1 MVGVDQV
8 LEKLATVVDPDLKK
22 DIVSMG
28 MIKDLE
34 LNSGDLKFTL
44 ELTTPACPFNEE
56 IEEDVRKAIDEIDGI
71 ENFDMKVTAKVMEG
85 RSLDAD
91 DLNAHGARTRT
102 VQLDEHATLPRAQRR
117 LPAAHGNALAVSDE
131 HAQQVGVTILGL
143 LRAPRLVPSGPI
155 RRSVS
160 SIEVVV

>member
-8 LEKLATVVDPDLKK
+8 LEKLATVIDPDLKK

-44 ELTTPACPFNEE
+44 ELTTPACPFNDE
-56 IEEDVRKAIDEIDGI
+56 IEADVRNAIDGLDGI
-71 ENFDMKVTAKVMEG
+71 NNFDMKVTAKVMEG

-91 DLNAHGARTRT
+91 EAMATVKNVIGVASGKGGVGKSTLSLNLSLIH
-102 VQLDEHATLPRAQRR
+102 
-117 LPAAHGNALAVSDE
+117 
-131 HAQQVGVTILGL
+131 I
-143 LRAPRLVPSGPI
+143 
-155 RRSVS
+155 
-160 SIEVVV
+160 